1 LPRPKPKSK
10 VVLSSVVYPC
20 CGVSLWGRTTEPC
33 WMCGELTGFDAWAGR
48 NGVAQSYWAYAAR
61 RAESNTNVQV
71 WRNGPEEGQTVY

>member
-1 LPRPKPKSK
+1 
-10 VVLSSVVYPC
+10 
-20 CGVSLWGRTTEPC
+20 
-33 WMCGELTGFDAWAGR
+33 MCGELTGFDAWAGR